1 MAKVVLVGDTGV
13 GKTSIVTNFVTGQ
26 FDKFAEPTIGY
37 VPPVKLPFVDIKDHY
52 VFHRSFAGRHTIA
65 RS

>member
-1 MAKVVLVGDTGV
+1 MNSTDGSTRVAKVVLVGDTGV

-37 VPPVKLPFVDIKDHY
+37 VPPVKLP
-52 VFHRSFAGRHTIA
+52 SFCRY
-65 RS
+65 